1 MRLAETLSD
10 IRECISTF
18 PRRFGALPVPHD
30 LSCHA
35 TLQKAKRKRCW
46 RSGAWQL
53 CAPALRMCDSE
64 RVHCA
69 APLTVHPGPA
79 QLRVLHHHHH
89 PRTDRTRLVPPP
101 VLIGH
106 ALCSCAFCTLVFPS
120 ELAVERHISQC
131 CFNPGVITDDWA
143 ERWGCAFCTG
153 EAPPSLP
160 CEHHPTPLLTLPP
173 LLLLFTLRVSLLCS
187 FSLPQPPEGPAF
199 SALPESAA
207 TRAHLHS
214 PGPHL
219 PALDYLSLVRHFVM
233 LL

>member
-1 MRLAETLSD
+1 MQDGTSPEERVMRLAETLSD

-106 ALCSCAFCTLVFPS
+106 ASSHRPRCAAAAGT
-120 ELAVERHISQC
+120 AGQARRTAAARGWGERFVLENKVQ
-131 CFNPGVITDDWA
+131 NYGRV
-143 ERWGCAFCTG
+143 RRRGCRARAGGLPRASPRRPQSRPAASPAPCRRAPRR
-153 EAPPSLP
+153 EASRIR
-160 CEHHPTPLLTLPP
+160 E
-173 LLLLFTLRVSLLCS
+173 
-187 FSLPQPPEGPAF
+187 
-199 SALPESAA
+199 
-207 TRAHLHS
+207 
-214 PGPHL
+214 
-219 PALDYLSLVRHFVM
+219 
-233 LL
+233 